1 MKFVLSKT
9 IGEEREII
17 DFLPTMVG
25 WGRWENPE
33 QKIECEYQLDREG
46 NQTINEKGE
55 VEIMVK
61 ETVKVAYKDG
71 NNNLH
76 HLLLREGTIWNVN
89 PVLFIDNETERET
102 AE

>member
-33 QKIECEYQLDREG
+33 QKIECEYELEKGDKI
-46 NQTINEKGE
+46 INDKGE
-55 VEIMVK
+55 V
-61 ETVKVAYKDG
+61 KVIITKSVEVSYKDG

-76 HLLLREGTIWNVN
+76 HLQIENGTTWNVN
-89 PVLFIDNETERET
+89 PILFVDDETENET